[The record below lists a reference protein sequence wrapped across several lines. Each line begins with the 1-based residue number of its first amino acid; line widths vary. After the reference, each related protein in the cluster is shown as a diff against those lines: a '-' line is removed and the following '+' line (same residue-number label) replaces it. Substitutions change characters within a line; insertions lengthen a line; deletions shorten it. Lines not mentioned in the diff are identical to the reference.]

1 MGKVKIDKDNVIKSV
16 AKMLS
21 DKEVVRSYMKGKT
34 SKTTLSKKGIK
45 LAKPL

>member
-1 MGKVKIDKDNVIKSV
+1 MNTVEINKDKIIKSV
-16 AKMLS
+16 VKMLS

-34 SKTTLSKKGIK
+34 SKTTLFKKGIK

>member
-1 MGKVKIDKDNVIKSV
+1 MNKVTINKDKVIKSV

-34 SKTTLSKKGIK
+34 SKNTLSKKGIK

>member
-1 MGKVKIDKDNVIKSV
+1 MSETKINKDKIVKSV
-16 AKMLS
+16 AKMLA

-45 LAKPL
+45 LANPL